1 MSGAPLAGLVNDRS
15 ATSLTEADFV
25 PRERLRQVQGERL
38 RHMVQLAWDK
48 VPRYRQRLQAAG
60 MTPDDV
66 RSIDDLANLPFI
78 TKEELRE
85 AYPFELFAVPMGE
98 VVRLHA
104 SSGTTGRQVL
114 VPYTRADLAV
124 WTEAMVR
131 TLRLAGVGPAD
142 VVQNAYGYGLFTGGL
157 GVHYAAE
164 AIGAA
169 VIPISG
175 GNAERQIAVMRDF
188 GSTVICCTPSFFL
201 QVIDRAEEMGV
212 DLRRL
217 KLRIGVFG
225 AEPWSEEMRQ
235 RIQQAAGIEAFDIY
249 GLAEIVGPGVAAE
262 CSIHHGL
269 HVLEDLFFPEIIDP
283 ASDRPLSPGEE
294 GELVLTTLAKQAMP
308 MLRYRTGDMTALEA
322 GDCPCGRTLR
332 RMRRVSHRSDDL
344 FIVRGVNVYPSQI
357 ESALL
362 AVKGTLPHYQIVLT
376 EEEGRERAEVQI
388 EVTPDMFSD
397 RIGVLEEMQDK
408 LARKVAQAVGV
419 HLDVRLVE
427 PRSLARSEG
436 KARRVLDQRNR
447 PRQPGD
453 AVP

>member
-1 MSGAPLAGLVNDRS
+1 MSHALAPGLENDRS
-15 ATSLTEADFV
+15 ASDLIKADFL
-25 PRERLRQVQGERL
+25 PRERLRQVQDARL
-38 RHMVQLAWDK
+38 RNMVRLGFEK
-48 VPRYRQRLQAAG
+48 VPLYRQRFEAAG
-60 MTPDDV
+60 ITPDDV
-66 RSIDDLANLPFI
+66 QSVDDLSRLPFI
-78 TKEELRE
+78 TKEDLRD
-85 AYPFELFAVPMGE
+85 AYPLGLFAAPMSE

-131 TLRLAGVGPAD
+131 TLTLSGVGPDD

-164 AIGAA
+164 ALGAA

-175 GNAERQIAVMRDF
+175 GNAARQIAVMRDF
-188 GSTVICCTPSFFL
+188 GATVICSTPSFFL
-201 QVIDRAEEMGV
+201 QLIDRAEEAGV
-212 DLRRL
+212 ELRGLRL
-217 KLRIGVFG
+217 RVGVFG

-249 GLAEIVGPGVAAE
+249 GLAEIVGPGVAGE
-262 CSIHHGL
+262 CSVHRGL

-283 ASDRPLSPGEE
+283 ASGRPLPDGEE
-294 GELVLTTLAKQAMP
+294 GELTLTTLAKQAMP
-308 MLRYRTGDMTALEA
+308 MLRYRTGDITALEA
-322 GDCPCGRTLR
+322 GECPCGRTLR

-344 FIVRGVNVYPSQI
+344 FIVRGVNVYPAQI

-376 EEEGRERAEVQI
+376 EEDGRERAEVQI

-397 RIGVLEEMQDK
+397 RIGVLEELQDN
-408 LARKVAQAVGV
+408 LTRKVAQAVGV

-447 PRQPGD
+447 PG
-453 AVP
+453 